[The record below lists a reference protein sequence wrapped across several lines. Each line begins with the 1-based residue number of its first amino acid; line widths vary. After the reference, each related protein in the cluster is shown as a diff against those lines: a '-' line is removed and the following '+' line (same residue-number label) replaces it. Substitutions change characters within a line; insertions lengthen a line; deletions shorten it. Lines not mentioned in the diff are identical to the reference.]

1 MKLQETPFSSGFI
14 QLVQFSSLQETIR
27 KNWRLKLQGVVPKH
41 AEKAYGG
48 EGSGWSAELFLN
60 LCTRRMSSLLYY
72 SRHVTVIEILM
83 GTKLE

>member
-1 MKLQETPFSSGFI
+1 MMKLQETPFSSGFI

-48 EGSGWSAELFLN
+48 EGSG
-60 LCTRRMSSLLYY
+60 
-72 SRHVTVIEILM
+72 
-83 GTKLE
+83 